1 MLTFLEQDRG
11 QSLLENGQEGGHLQA
26 NRKNGGVELMARAS
40 HRPKASIT
48 RLSVSL
54 ANALTDKYCRPPED
68 PAESGNIELTLA
80 KMGKASIVD
89 QGICLNGGNVQS
101 NQLIEDYLQIAKS
114 KIEKRKTPLLEFKYV
129 ESRPGSKATAGDG
142 SKITLAYLKQSKLNK
157 RELKA
162 LKKENKGYFHNQE
175 FPLHENQS
183 YSDDSSG
190 SSLEADRENMSAV
203 KNDNSSQIQ
212 VLRSANIQGQDSGSR
227 QSIQSSYQSKINDG
241 LVAGNVE
248 SVALR
253 QVDLPK
259 SSKT

>member
-1 MLTFLEQDRG
+1 MKTSETTRQIYCFSKENISLLTFLEPDRG
-11 QSLLENGQEGGHLQA
+11 HGRLESGQEGEYPQA
-26 NRKNGGVELMARAS
+26 IGKNGGVELIGRPS
-40 HRPKASIT
+40 HRPKTAIT

-68 PAESGNIELTLA
+68 AAESSDLELTLA

-89 QGICLNGGNVQS
+89 QGICLNGSNVQS
-101 NQLIEDYLQIAKS
+101 NQLIEDYLKIAKS

-190 SSLEADRENMSAV
+190 SSVEARRENVSAV
-203 KNDNSSQIQ
+203 KNDSSSHIQ
-212 VLRSANIQGQDSGSR
+212 AHRCAHAHHKCSHHHHDHGADSGSR
-227 QSIQSSYQSKINDG
+227 QSI
-241 LVAGNVE
+241 
-248 SVALR
+248 
-253 QVDLPK
+253 
-259 SSKT
+259 